1 MRIRR
6 SLLARR
12 ATVLRPSRG
21 RARRTLANYWRD
33 ALLWQLATA
42 LLLMVAAETAVGA
55 DPGRV
60 SVDAHRDGDAIIV
73 EARASLQTDVEIAWG
88 VLTGYE
94 RYAEFIPDLKSSR
107 ILTRSGSTVIVQ
119 QKGELG
125 FLFFRFPMEVTLNV
139 DEQPRSGIT
148 SRAIAGTF
156 REMTGS
162 YTLLQV
168 GDDLQFTYSGR
179 IVPQFGLLS
188 LVGTAAVKAAVQ
200 KQFSA
205 LVREMQR
212 TGALPAKV
220 PAP

>member
-1 MRIRR
+1 
-6 SLLARR
+6 
-12 ATVLRPSRG
+12 
-21 RARRTLANYWRD
+21 
-33 ALLWQLATA
+33 
-42 LLLMVAAETAVGA
+42 MVAAETAVGA